1 MRIQNVIF
9 MSAILAI
16 ALLVG
21 AATATQGNSV
31 SIDGNGNKVDQSNT
45 EIVHNDRAIYSS
57 VSSSSTS
64 TTNVYNVIGSSVA
77 TVSKPNIVMD
87 RIVMANQVLV
97 IEINP
102 IANQTYIVLSG
113 TPVAVYTIDGNDEY
127 VVHSSESK
135 MVYDPIY
142 NKMDHG
148 NVEPIDIVPYYTS
161 YTHIKP
167 SAEAKYLII
176 DNRYYAQDT
185 EVQIGVPG
193 SSEEL

>member
-1 MRIQNVIF
+1 MGV
-9 MSAILAI
+9 ILAI
-16 ALLVG
+16 SLLVG
-21 AATATQGNSV
+21 VATATQGNYV
-31 SIDGNGNKVDQSNT
+31 SIDGNGNAVDQSNT
-45 EIVHNDRAIYSS
+45 EIVHNDQATYSS

-148 NVEPIDIVPYYTS
+148 NVKPIDIVPYYTS

-167 SAEAKYLII
+167 SAEAKYLVI